1 MIVKKIMTSSP
12 LTLSPDENINHAF
25 HNLLEHRYRQ
35 APVVED
41 GKLIGIVTDRDL
53 RTALFQTYV
62 ESDLTVG
69 DVMRAGPVTIRED
82 AEVKEAARI
91 ICEHKFNA
99 LPVISSA
106 GDLVGIITTTDIL
119 RGLLKF

>member
-1 MIVKKIMTSSP
+1 MIVRKFMTSDP
-12 LTLSPDENINHAF
+12 LTISPDENVNDAF
-25 HNLLEHRYRQ
+25 HLLLEHRVRQ
-35 APVVED
+35 APVIED

-69 DVMRAGPVTIRED
+69 DVMRAGPVTISED
-82 AEVKEAARI
+82 ADIKEAARI

-99 LPVISSA
+99 LPVVSTT

-119 RGLLKF
+119 RGLLKL

>member
-1 MIVKKIMTSSP
+1 MIVRKFMTPNP
-12 LTLSPDENINHAF
+12 LTMSPDENVNDAF
-25 HNLLEHRYRQ
+25 HLLLEHRVRQ
-35 APVVED
+35 APVIED

-69 DVMRAGPVTIRED
+69 DVMRAGPVTIYED
-82 AEVKEAARI
+82 ADIKEAARI

-99 LPVISSA
+99 LPVVSTT

-119 RGLLKF
+119 RGVLKL

>member
-1 MIVKKIMTSSP
+1 MIVKKFMTSDPVTISP
-12 LTLSPDENINHAF
+12 EEDINDAF
-25 HNLLEHRYRQ
+25 HLLLEHRFRQ

-69 DVMRAGPVTIRED
+69 DVMRAGPVTISED
-82 AEVKEAARI
+82 SEVKEAARI
-91 ICEHKFNA
+91 ICECKFNA
-99 LPVISSA
+99 LPVVSST

-119 RGLLKF
+119 RGLLRL

>member
-1 MIVKKIMTSSP
+1 MIVKEFMTP
-12 LTLSPDENINHAF
+12 NPVTISPDENVNDAF
-25 HNLLEHRYRQ
+25 HILLEHRFRQ

-69 DVMRAGPVTIRED
+69 DVMRAGPVTVSED
-82 AEVKEAARI
+82 ADIKEAARI
-91 ICEHKFNA
+91 MCECKFNA
-99 LPVISSA
+99 LPVVTTG

-119 RGLLKF
+119 RGLLRL

>member
-1 MIVKKIMTSSP
+1 MTVKKFMTP
-12 LTLSPDENINHAF
+12 DPVTISPDENVNDAF
-25 HNLLEHRYRQ
+25 HILLEHRFRQ

-69 DVMRAGPVTIRED
+69 DVMRAGPVTTSED
-82 AEVKEAARI
+82 ANIEEAAKI
-91 ICEHKFNA
+91 MCECKFNS
-99 LPVISSA
+99 LPVVSRT

-119 RGLLKF
+119 KGLLKL

>member
-1 MIVKKIMTSSP
+1 MIVKKFMTP
-12 LTLSPDENINHAF
+12 NPVTISPDENVNDAF
-25 HNLLEHRYRQ
+25 HILLEHRFRQ

-53 RTALFQTYV
+53 RTALFQTYL

-69 DVMRAGPVTIRED
+69 DVMRAGPVTTSENANI
-82 AEVKEAARI
+82 KEAAQI
-91 ICEHKFNA
+91 MCESKFNA
-99 LPVISSA
+99 LPVLSRA

-119 RGLLKF
+119 RGLLKL

>member
-1 MIVKKIMTSSP
+1 MIVRKFMTSDP
-12 LTLSPDENINHAF
+12 LTMSPDENVNDAF
-25 HNLLEHRYRQ
+25 HLLLEHRVRQ
-35 APVVED
+35 APVIED

-69 DVMRAGPVTIRED
+69 DVMRAGPVTISED
-82 AEVKEAARI
+82 ADIKEAARI

-99 LPVISSA
+99 LPVVSTT

-119 RGLLKF
+119 RGVLKL

>member
-1 MIVKKIMTSSP
+1 MIVRKFMTSDP
-12 LTLSPDENINHAF
+12 LTISPDENVNDAF
-25 HNLLEHRYRQ
+25 HLLLEHCVRQ

-69 DVMRAGPVTIRED
+69 DVMRAGPVTISDD
-82 AEVKEAARI
+82 ADIKEAARI

-99 LPVISSA
+99 LPVVSTT

-119 RGLLKF
+119 RGVLKL

>member
-1 MIVKKIMTSSP
+1 MIVKKFMTP
-12 LTLSPDENINHAF
+12 NPVTVSPDENVNDAF
-25 HNLLEHRYRQ
+25 HILLEHRFRQ

-53 RTALFQTYV
+53 RTALFQTYL

-69 DVMRAGPVTIRED
+69 DVMRAGPVTTSED
-82 AEVKEAARI
+82 ANVKEAAQI
-91 ICEHKFNA
+91 MCESKFNA
-99 LPVISSA
+99 LPVVSRA

-119 RGLLKF
+119 RGLLKL

>member
-1 MIVKKIMTSSP
+1 MIVKRFMTPNP
-12 LTLSPDENINHAF
+12 LTLSPDDDVNHAF
-25 HNLLEHRYRQ
+25 HRLLEHRFRQ

-62 ESDLTVG
+62 GSDLTVG
-69 DVMRAGPVTIRED
+69 DVMCAGPVTISED
-82 AEVKEAARI
+82 ANIKDAARI
-91 ICEHKFNA
+91 MCESKFNA
-99 LPVISSA
+99 LPAVSNA

-119 RGLLKF
+119 KGLLKL

>member
-1 MIVKKIMTSSP
+1 MVVRKFMTPDP
-12 LTLSPDENINHAF
+12 LTMSPDENVNNAF
-25 HNLLEHRYRQ
+25 HLLLEHRVRQ

-69 DVMRAGPVTIRED
+69 DVMRAGPVTISED
-82 AEVKEAARI
+82 ANIKEAAQI
-91 ICEHKFNA
+91 ICDCKFNA
-99 LPVISSA
+99 LPVVSAA

-119 RGLLKF
+119 RGVLKL

>member
-1 MIVKKIMTSSP
+1 MTVKKFMTP
-12 LTLSPDENINHAF
+12 DPMTISPDENVNDAF
-25 HNLLEHRYRQ
+25 HILLEHRFRQ

-69 DVMRAGPVTIRED
+69 DVMRAGPVTTSED
-82 AEVKEAARI
+82 ANIEEAAKI
-91 ICEHKFNA
+91 MCECKFNS
-99 LPVISSA
+99 LPVVSRT

-119 RGLLKF
+119 KGLLKL

>member
-1 MIVKKIMTSSP
+1 MIVRKFMTSDP
-12 LTLSPDENINHAF
+12 LTMSPDENVNDAF
-25 HNLLEHRYRQ
+25 HLLLEHRVRQ
-35 APVVED
+35 APVIED

-69 DVMRAGPVTIRED
+69 DVMRAGPVTISED
-82 AEVKEAARI
+82 ADIKEAARI

-99 LPVISSA
+99 LPVVSTT

-119 RGLLKF
+119 RGLLKL

>member
-1 MIVKKIMTSSP
+1 MTVKKFMTP
-12 LTLSPDENINHAF
+12 DPVTISPDENVNDAF
-25 HNLLEHRYRQ
+25 HILLEHRFRQ

-69 DVMRAGPVTIRED
+69 DVMRAGPVTTSED
-82 AEVKEAARI
+82 AHIEEAARI
-91 ICEHKFNA
+91 MCECKFNS
-99 LPVISSA
+99 LPVVSRT

-119 RGLLKF
+119 KGLLKV

>member
-1 MIVKKIMTSSP
+1 MTVKKFMTP
-12 LTLSPDENINHAF
+12 DPITISPDENVNDAF
-25 HNLLEHRYRQ
+25 HILLEHRFRQ

-69 DVMRAGPVTIRED
+69 DVMRAGPVTTSED
-82 AEVKEAARI
+82 TNIEEAAKI
-91 ICEHKFNA
+91 MCESKFNS
-99 LPVISSA
+99 LPVVSRT

-119 RGLLKF
+119 KGLLKL

>member
-1 MIVKKIMTSSP
+1 MIVKKFMTSNP
-12 LTLSPDENINHAF
+12 VTISPDENVNNAF
-25 HNLLEHRYRQ
+25 HILLEHRFRQ

-69 DVMRAGPVTIRED
+69 DVMRAGPVTISKD
-82 AEVKEAARI
+82 ANIKEAGRI
-91 ICEHKFNA
+91 MCECKFNA
-99 LPVISSA
+99 LPVVSTT

-119 RGLLKF
+119 RGLLKL

>member
-1 MIVKKIMTSSP
+1 MIVRKLMTSDP
-12 LTLSPDENINHAF
+12 LTMSPDENVNDAF
-25 HNLLEHRYRQ
+25 HLLLEHRVRQ
-35 APVVED
+35 APVIED

-69 DVMRAGPVTIRED
+69 DVMRAGPVTISDD
-82 AEVKEAARI
+82 ADIKEAARI
-91 ICEHKFNA
+91 ICECKFNA
-99 LPVISSA
+99 LPVVSTT

-119 RGLLKF
+119 RGLLKL

>member
-1 MIVKKIMTSSP
+1 MIVKKFMTPDPVTISP
-12 LTLSPDENINHAF
+12 EEDINDAF
-25 HNLLEHRYRQ
+25 HLLLEHRFRQ

-69 DVMRAGPVTIRED
+69 DVMRAGPVTISED
-82 AEVKEAARI
+82 SEVKDAARI
-91 ICEHKFNA
+91 ICECKFNA
-99 LPVISSA
+99 LPVVSGT

-119 RGLLKF
+119 RGVLKL

>member
-1 MIVKKIMTSSP
+1 MIVRKFMTSDP
-12 LTLSPDENINHAF
+12 LTMSPDENVNDAF
-25 HNLLEHRYRQ
+25 HLLLEHRVRQ
-35 APVVED
+35 APVIED

-69 DVMRAGPVTIRED
+69 DVMRAGPVTIPED
-82 AEVKEAARI
+82 ADIKEAARI

-99 LPVISSA
+99 LPVVSTT

-119 RGLLKF
+119 RGVLKL